1 MPCALIN
8 PATRGVDDMNPAFA
22 AVLAKLGEGSD
33 QLLAAHPEVAR
44 AVLEVADGGAAR
56 VVRHPALAQDLV
68 LRPARAMHMARAVL
82 CHVLPEVTL
91 EALSP
96 TYCDESVQPIALE
109 TLNVLPAHLTLCKPC
124 GQCFWA
130 NAQLKRYLHGVEDDV
145 NTPIESWIEAL
156 HPEDIT
162 RYNAWFSRFLVEQG
176 DEGIT
181 YRMRRHTGDYHWFH
195 CRAHAVKH
203 AGQLAYI
210 VLLNVNVDV
219 AKNRQAQSRAETQAM
234 REAHELQLARLD
246 LVQHELVRTQKTE
259 LVERIAGGISHDL
272 NNLLFVINLNS
283 NMLKQRLTDAQS
295 VAYLDTIHK
304 TIRRAGGLATQ
315 LVAFSGRK
323 PQAAQAVAP
332 AALVGEIEDLLLN
345 AVGAEVEFRV
355 EVDEDLGVVLVD
367 KAYLENSLINLAI
380 NARDAVG
387 GRGLVRLHLYNET
400 REVEGQQRT
409 YVVAEV
415 TDNGVGIKP
424 EVLIHIFDPF
434 FTTKGVGKGTGLG
447 LVMVQGFARQAGGFI
462 EVDSELGKGARFKLG
477 IPRSDEVPE
486 DDAVPM
492 LISEPGEES
501 LLIVE
506 DDNSVRNSLAQ
517 ALMELGY
524 QVTTAYNPDV
534 AVKYLRGGLQVDL
547 IISDIRMPGELTVTD
562 MLRMLEQENRNI
574 PVLLTTGYSGEV
586 LIEHGLVDRKY
597 HVLFKPF
604 SVNELGGMIRE
615 ILGG

>member
-8 PATRGVDDMNPAFA
+8 PATMRVDDMNPAFA
-22 AVLAKLGEGSD
+22 SVLARLGDGVT

-44 AVLEVADGGAAR
+44 AVLEAADGASR
-56 VVRHPALAQDLV
+56 VVRHPALGLDLV
-68 LRPARAMHMARAVL
+68 LRPALATHVARAVL
-82 CHVLPEVTL
+82 CHVLPDAGL
-91 EALSP
+91 EALAP
-96 TYCDESVQPIALE
+96 THLDEAVRPIAVEALH
-109 TLNVLPAHLTLCKPC
+109 VMPAHLTLCKPS
-124 GQCFWA
+124 GQCFWV
-130 NAQLKRYLHGVEDDV
+130 NAQLRHYLYGADAGREAPV
-145 NTPIESWIEAL
+145 ESWIEAI

-162 RYNAWFSRFLVEQG
+162 RYNAWFSRFLVEHG

-181 YRMRRHTGDYHWFH
+181 YRMRHHAGEYHWFH
-195 CRAHAVKH
+195 CRAHAVRH

-210 VLLNVNVDV
+210 VRLNVNVDS
-219 AKNRQAQSRAETQAM
+219 AKSRQAQSRAEAQAM
-234 REAHELQLARLD
+234 REAHERQLARLE
-246 LVQHELVRTQKTE
+246 LVQQELVRTQKTE

-283 NMLKQRLTDAQS
+283 NMLKQRVTDAQS

-304 TIRRAGGLATQ
+304 TIRRASRLATQ
-315 LVAFSGRK
+315 LVAFSGRR

-332 AALVGEIEDLLLN
+332 AALVREIEDLLLN
-345 AVGAEVEFRV
+345 AVGAEVEFHV
-355 EVDEDLGVVLVD
+355 NIDDDLGVVLVD

-400 REVEGQQRT
+400 RVVEGQQRT

-415 TDNGVGIKP
+415 TDNGVGITP

-477 IPRSDEVPE
+477 IPHSDERPDCDATPTLIPE
-486 DDAVPM
+486 A
-492 LISEPGEES
+492 GEES

-534 AVKYLRGGLQVDL
+534 AVKYLRSGLQVDL

-562 MLRMLEQENRNI
+562 MLRMLEQEKRNT

-586 LIEHGLVDRKY
+586 LIEDGLVDRKY